1 MHYQL
6 KAGIWAIDATIL
18 PDQYPDC
25 IIIVPQTFADLAQLY
40 SPLLID
46 ELSVAGYGRRVLPQD
61 DQDYCALMQILPSH
75 WQQPWDTLQR
85 RWPQVPEVFLR
96 HGRLSDLD
104 RPPILLSNDA
114 FSDAKILVPVYRN
127 TSQKDYQQLWGQ
139 VQRLKDVIYALEQ
152 DQSAQANVN
161 TTHELTGAQREKRTQ
176 YLQYFR
182 ELMEAEPM
190 GDEPADAGNSTRRSQ
205 SEELEQYV
213 DELIAMEG
221 EPTGAKKKKRRE
233 RPEQYARRLRVWD
246 AVKKYGTFAQAAR
259 DILDTKDPR
268 NPRQR
273 VLTDFDPI
281 KHRDCPTCQTA
292 RRVEEMCPQARA
304 YTSQDEGSLLGR
316 LSATLDQL
324 PDTPS

>member
-1 MHYQL
+1 VF
-6 KAGIWAIDATIL
+6 DS
-18 PDQYPDC
+18 
-25 IIIVPQTFADLAQLY
+25 
-40 SPLLID
+40 SPGTT
-46 ELSVAGYGRRVLPQD
+46 E
-61 DQDYCALMQILPSH
+61 
-75 WQQPWDTLQR
+75 
-85 RWPQVPEVFLR
+85 R
-96 HGRLSDLD
+96 HPG
-104 RPPILLSNDA
+104 
-114 FSDAKILVPVYRN
+114 V
-127 TSQKDYQQLWGQ
+127 
-139 VQRLKDVIYALEQ
+139 
-152 DQSAQANVN
+152 SAQANVN

-259 DILDTKDPR
+259 CLRMKESTLKEVYVMAARDILDTKDPR